1 MLAPWPKPATRCKD
15 DALRCADGS
24 SALVVD
30 GQETHNADSQ
40 STRGVRNQRPEG
52 PQASPVDDVHS
63 KRPADRRVRVPA
75 CAAWQCPVGTE
86 QFGDAGA
93 SSQARCSNR
102 TLHGSY
108 ALNID
113 ETIIAGPNRLLLRGV
128 AMREFDGR
136 GNVSQVDFTTVNGA
150 AAGTY
155 WRSGSG
161 TYELN
166 PDCTGT
172 MEIIQSDGSPTLRLR
187 LVVGDHGLDHLR
199 HLRGEFDPAL
209 PGPRSTRSCG
219 PGTGE
224 GWVLACATPGPL
236 Y

>member
-1 MLAPWPKPATRCKD
+1 MQIHNPQEASGISVQRARKPRLWMTFTVSGLLIAGCAFLLAQP
-15 DALRCADGS
+15 G
-24 SALVVD
+24 
-30 GQETHNADSQ
+30 NAQ
-40 STRGVRNQRPEG
+40 S
-52 PQASPVDDVHS
+52 
-63 KRPADRRVRVPA
+63 
-75 CAAWQCPVGTE
+75 E
-86 QFGDAGA
+86 QFGDAGG

-113 ETIIAGPNRLLLRGV
+113 GTIIAGPNRLLLRGV

-150 AAGTY
+150 AAGTD

-187 LVVGDHGLDHLR
+187 LVVGDHGRTTYDISE
-199 HLRGEFDPAL
+199 GS
-209 PGPRSTRSCG
+209 STG
-219 PGTGE
+219 ATGTK
-224 GWVLACATPGPL
+224 VD
-236 Y
+236 